1 MPRRPAPKP
10 PDDFDA
16 LEPSTVS
23 DADLT
28 EDIDAREIPDLS
40 SLPIAGITRR
50 HLAGLI
56 GVLVA
61 VWVVVVFARQVGE
74 AQAAAA
80 RAESLATDNAAR
92 TVAVEGLARELAEI
106 QRQPYVAQQARAY
119 RLGGAKEIPFTLAD
133 DAPPLLDD
141 APGSASVRLGADRS
155 RVTPLERW
163 LTLLFGPTD

>member
-1 MPRRPAPKP
+1 MP
-10 PDDFDA
+10 PDDPDT
-16 LEPSTVS
+16 LERSGVS
-23 DADLT
+23 DADAI
-28 EDIDAREIPDLS
+28 DDVDAREIPDLS

-74 AQAAAA
+74 AQAAAS
-80 RAESLATDNAAR
+80 RAEDLANDNATR
-92 TVAVEGLARELAEI
+92 TVVVEGLARELAQI
-106 QRQPYVAQQARAY
+106 QRQPYVVQQARGY
-119 RLGGAKEIPFTLAD
+119 RLGGEKEIPFTLAD
-133 DAPPLLDD
+133 DAPPLPDD